1 MTKQPKEP
9 HIVLLHGWGS
19 NPSRWD
25 EVKKHIRSG
34 KVFVPYIPGFDPQ
47 KPLKKPFTMDDYSKW
62 LETYIDSNSIKNPV
76 IIGHSNG
83 GRIATH
89 YTTQHKDV
97 SKLILIG
104 SAGIINTKL
113 LFLLKKSVFKKL
125 SAVGKNIL
133 RSRTTSG
140 FAEKILYRL
149 AGESDYQRSSLVM
162 KQTMQ
167 NMLEYDIEK
176 DLLTVLCPT
185 LCIWG
190 TRDRST
196 PLWMGKKIHSF
207 LPDSKMVVLDGS
219 HHLHRETPDKLAGV
233 IDSFVSL

>member
-34 KVFVPYIPGFDPQ
+34 KVFVPFIPGFDPE
-47 KPLKKPFTMDDYSKW
+47 KPLDMPYAIEDYTKW
-62 LETYIDSNSIKNPV
+62 LESYIRSNNIKKP
-76 IIGHSNG
+76 ILIGHSNG
-83 GRIATH
+83 GRIAAH
-89 YTTQHKDV
+89 YTALHQDI
-97 SKLILIG
+97 SKLVLIA
-104 SAGIINTKL
+104 SAGIQSTKM
-113 LFLLKKSVFKKL
+113 LFLLKKAIFKKL
-125 SAVGKNIL
+125 STLGKKIVGNNANKGL
-133 RSRTTSG
+133 
-140 FAEKILYRL
+140 AEKVLYKL